1 MRAFNPFEWL
11 VGIHP
16 RLQVS
21 AAGLQKAV
29 LQLEEQRIWPSL
41 AIAVITMSS
50 RECEQAHPIRSE
62 EWSAAVGRRK
72 TEDGTILGKNGAFRL
87 DYNTRHG
94 EDTNRDEGT
103 NYIPWRLMKLLT
115 HLYEVHMD
123 SVVLATGPTLDK
135 TLLSWSA
142 ISAGFFAMS
151 TTLPNQ

>member
-1 MRAFNPFEWL
+1 VGAFNPFEWL
-11 VGIHP
+11 GGIRP

-21 AAGLQKAV
+21 AAVGTVTVGHRVANARSVRKSRLQ
-29 LQLEEQRIWPSL
+29 Q
-41 AIAVITMSS
+41 T
-50 RECEQAHPIRSE
+50 
-62 EWSAAVGRRK
+62 AVGRRK

-94 EDTNRDEGT
+94 EDTNEDEGT
-103 NYIPWRLMKLLT
+103 NYIPWRLMELLT
-115 HLYEVHMD
+115 HVCEVHMD

-142 ISAGFFAMS
+142 FSAGFFSMS